1 MPDAKSRW
9 KWHWLLP
16 VWPTS
21 WWGGTLLLAPLLL
34 WFSYQPIIRLGRNA
48 SMNFELSLALIYV
61 AVLGVISLGV
71 IWRERRHLKG
81 NWLVYLV
88 AAFTLY
94 SAVSVVWSSNR
105 LRGVLVAGVTAL
117 LAVAVIALKLRQA
130 EVKRL
135 LPSLRRLLMV
145 GATVVAVLAIGQ
157 FVGGIWWSTCHGQ
170 PNLWLCLGCTV
181 AQFGFV
187 RPNGLAIEPQFLGNL
202 MLLPSLLILWRYL
215 NRQAGRLEL
224 GLLLLY
230 LVIIFLTLSRG
241 AIYALGLG
249 FMVLWALHYRQW
261 RRGLVSAGWL
271 VLAFIVSLWL
281 QCVAAQL
288 SQYHVSWY
296 DTTSRVVEQLSLNK
310 IKLPKRAAPVVSPA
324 PVSTQP
330 APRYSGYVAES
341 TNVRVAFSHDALA
354 IWRHN
359 LTSQLFGTGLGSF
372 GVELAKLRHSTW
384 TKEIVQNEFI
394 EVLQERGL
402 VGLLLLLGL
411 IGYLIW
417 REWRSSLMLALLAA
431 FAAQYCFFSGL
442 PNALHVFIA
451 LGILFSA
458 TSSQHLPKGL
468 KENA

>member
-1 MPDAKSRW
+1 MPDIKSRQ
-9 KWHWLLP
+9 KWHRLLP

-21 WWGGTLLLAPLLL
+21 WWGGALLFAPLLL
-34 WFSYQPIIRLGRNA
+34 WFSYQPIIRLGRNS
-48 SMNFELSLALIYV
+48 SMNLELSLALIYV
-61 AVLGVISLGV
+61 AVLGAMSLGV

-81 NWLVYLV
+81 DWLVYLV
-88 AAFTLY
+88 VAFTLY
-94 SAVSVVWSSNR
+94 SAASVIWSSNR
-105 LRGVLVAGVTAL
+105 LRGVLVAGVTTL
-117 LAVAVIALKLRQA
+117 LAVVVMALRLRQA

-145 GATVVAVLAIGQ
+145 GATVVAILAIGQ
-157 FVGGIWWSTCHGQ
+157 LVGGIWWSTCHGQ
-170 PNLWLCLGCTV
+170 PNLWLCLGCTA

-249 FMVLWALHYRQW
+249 FIVLWVLHYRQW

-271 VLAFIVSLWL
+271 VLAFIVSLGL

-296 DTTSRVVEQLSLNK
+296 DTTSKVVEQLSLNK
-310 IKLPKRAAPVVSPA
+310 IKLPKRAAPAVYPDSA
-324 PVSTQP
+324 QP
-330 APRYSGYVAES
+330 APRFNGYVAES
-341 TNVRVAFSHDALA
+341 TNVRVAFSHDAIA

-411 IGYLIW
+411 IGYLIYHG
-417 REWRSSLMLALLAA
+417 RRSSLMLALLAA

-451 LGILFSA
+451 LGVLFSA
-458 TSSQHLPKGL
+458 ASSQYLPKSL
-468 KENA
+468 KENT

>member
-1 MPDAKSRW
+1 MPDAKSRQ

-21 WWGGTLLLAPLLL
+21 SWGGVLLRSPLLL
-34 WFSYQPIIRLGRNA
+34 WLSYRPIIRLGHNA
-48 SMNFELSLALIYV
+48 SMNLELSLALIYV

-81 NWLVYLV
+81 DWLVYLV
-88 AAFTLY
+88 TAFTLY
-94 SAVSVVWSSNR
+94 SAVSVIWSSNR

-130 EVKRL
+130 EVKCL

-145 GATVVAVLAIGQ
+145 GATVVAILAIGQ
-157 FVGGIWWSTCHGQ
+157 LVGGIWWSTCHGQ
-170 PNLWLCLGCTV
+170 PNLWLCLGCTA

-215 NRQAGRLEL
+215 NQRASRLEVGL
-224 GLLLLY
+224 GLLY
-230 LVIIFLTLSRG
+230 VVIIFLTLSRG

-249 FMVLWALHYRQW
+249 FVVLCVLHYRQW
-261 RRGLVSAGWL
+261 RRGLVSVGYL
-271 VLAFIVSLWL
+271 TVAFIVSLGL

-296 DTTSRVVEQLSLNK
+296 DTTSKVVEQLSLNK
-310 IKLPKRAAPVVSPA
+310 IKLPKRMAPVALPTSA
-324 PVSTQP
+324 QP
-330 APRYSGYVAES
+330 APRFNGYVAES
-341 TNVRVAFSHDALA
+341 TNVRVAFSHDALT

-372 GVELAKLRHSTW
+372 GVELAKLHHSTW

-394 EVLQERGL
+394 EVLQERGII
-402 VGLLLLLGL
+402 GLLLLLGI
-411 IGYLIW
+411 IGYLIYHG
-417 REWRSSLMLALLAA
+417 RRSSLMLALLAA

-451 LGILFSA
+451 LGVLFSA
-458 TSSQHLPKGL
+458 ASSQHLPKGL

>member
-1 MPDAKSRW
+1 MQDAKLLR
-9 KWHWLLP
+9 KWRWLLP

-21 WWGGTLLLAPLLL
+21 WWGGALLRSPLLL
-34 WFSYQPIIRLGRNA
+34 WLSYRPIIRFGHNA
-48 SMNFELSLALIYV
+48 SMNLELSLALIYV
-61 AVLGVISLGV
+61 AVLGAMSLGV

-81 NWLVYLV
+81 DWLVYLV
-88 AAFTLY
+88 TAFTLY
-94 SAVSVVWSSNR
+94 SAVSVIWSSNR

-117 LAVAVIALKLRQA
+117 LAAVVIALKLRQA

-145 GATVVAVLAIGQ
+145 GATVVAVLTIGQ
-157 FVGGIWWSTCHGQ
+157 LVGGIWWSTCHGQ
-170 PNLWLCLGCTV
+170 PNLWLCLGCTA

-215 NRQAGRLEL
+215 NQRASRLEMGL
-224 GLLLLY
+224 GLLY
-230 LVIIFLTLSRG
+230 IVIIFLTLSRG

-249 FMVLWALHYRQW
+249 FMVLLILHYRQW
-261 RRGLVSAGWL
+261 RRGLVSVGYL
-271 VLAFIVSLWL
+271 TVAFIVSLGL

-310 IKLPKRAAPVVSPA
+310 IKLPKRMAPVALPASAQPSP
-324 PVSTQP
+324 
-330 APRYSGYVAES
+330 RFNGYVAES
-341 TNVRVAFSHDALA
+341 TNVRVAFSHDALT

-372 GVELAKLRHSTW
+372 GVELAKLHHSTW

-402 VGLLLLLGL
+402 VGFLLLLGL
-411 IGYLIW
+411 IGYLIY
-417 REWRSSLMLALLAA
+417 RGRRSSLMLALLAA

-451 LGILFSA
+451 LGVLFSA
-458 TSSQHLPKGL
+458 ASSQHLPKGL
-468 KENA
+468 KENT

>member
-1 MPDAKSRW
+1 MPDAKSRQ

-21 WWGGTLLLAPLLL
+21 SWGGVLLRSPLLL
-34 WFSYQPIIRLGRNA
+34 WLSYRPIIRLGHNA
-48 SMNFELSLALIYV
+48 SMNLELSLALIYV

-81 NWLVYLV
+81 DWLVYLV
-88 AAFTLY
+88 TAFTLY
-94 SAVSVVWSSNR
+94 SAVSAIWSSNR

-117 LAVAVIALKLRQA
+117 LAAVVIALKLRQA

-157 FVGGIWWSTCHGQ
+157 LVGGIWWSTCHGQ
-170 PNLWLCLGCTV
+170 PNLWLCLGCTA

-215 NRQAGRLEL
+215 NRRASRLEMGL
-224 GLLLLY
+224 GLLY
-230 LVIIFLTLSRG
+230 VVIIFLTLSRG

-249 FMVLWALHYRQW
+249 FVVLLILHYRQW
-261 RRGLVSAGWL
+261 RRGLVSVGYL
-271 VLAFIVSLWL
+271 TVAFTVSLGL

-296 DTTSRVVEQLSLNK
+296 DTTSKVVEQLSLNK
-310 IKLPKRAAPVVSPA
+310 IKLPKRMAPVALPA
-324 PVSTQP
+324 SAQP
-330 APRYSGYVAES
+330 APRFNGYVAES

-411 IGYLIW
+411 IGYLIY
-417 REWRSSLMLALLAA
+417 RGRRSSLMLALLAA

-451 LGILFSA
+451 LGVLFSA
-458 TSSQHLPKGL
+458 ASSQHLPKSL

>member
-1 MPDAKSRW
+1 MPDAKSRQ

-21 WWGGTLLLAPLLL
+21 SWGGVLLRSPLLL
-34 WFSYQPIIRLGRNA
+34 WLSYRPIIRLGRNA
-48 SMNFELSLALIYV
+48 SMNLELSLALIYV

-81 NWLVYLV
+81 DWLVYLV
-88 AAFTLY
+88 TAFTLY
-94 SAVSVVWSSNR
+94 SAVSVIWSSNR

-117 LAVAVIALKLRQA
+117 LAAVVIALKLRQA

-157 FVGGIWWSTCHGQ
+157 LVGGIWWSTCHGQ
-170 PNLWLCLGCTV
+170 PNLWLCLGCTA

-215 NRQAGRLEL
+215 NRRASRLEMGL
-224 GLLLLY
+224 GLLY
-230 LVIIFLTLSRG
+230 VVIIFLTLSRG

-249 FMVLWALHYRQW
+249 FVVLLILHYRQW
-261 RRGLVSAGWL
+261 RCGLVSVGYL
-271 VLAFIVSLWL
+271 TVAFTVSLGL

-296 DTTSRVVEQLSLNK
+296 DTTSKVVEQLSLNK
-310 IKLPKRAAPVVSPA
+310 IKLPKRAAPAVYPDSA
-324 PVSTQP
+324 QP
-330 APRYSGYVAES
+330 APRFNGYVAES
-341 TNVRVAFSHDALA
+341 TNVRVAFSHDAIA

-411 IGYLIW
+411 IGYLIYHG
-417 REWRSSLMLALLAA
+417 RRSSLMLALLAA

-451 LGILFSA
+451 LGVLFSA
-458 TSSQHLPKGL
+458 ASSQYLPKSL
-468 KENA
+468 KENT

>member
-1 MPDAKSRW
+1 MMPDAKSRQ

-21 WWGGTLLLAPLLL
+21 SWGGVLLRSPLLL
-34 WFSYQPIIRLGRNA
+34 WLSYRPIIRLGRNA
-48 SMNFELSLALIYV
+48 SMNLELSLALIYV

-81 NWLVYLV
+81 DWLVYLV
-88 AAFTLY
+88 TAFTLY
-94 SAVSVVWSSNR
+94 SAVSVIWSSNR

-170 PNLWLCLGCTV
+170 PNLWLCLGCTA

-215 NRQAGRLEL
+215 NRRASRLEVGL
-224 GLLLLY
+224 GLLY
-230 LVIIFLTLSRG
+230 VVIIFLTLSRG

-249 FMVLWALHYRQW
+249 FVVLCVLHYRQW
-261 RRGLVSAGWL
+261 RRGLVSVGYL
-271 VLAFIVSLWL
+271 TVAFIVSLGL

-310 IKLPKRAAPVVSPA
+310 IKLPKRAAPVVPSA
-324 PVSTQP
+324 STQP

-341 TNVRVAFSHDALA
+341 TNVRVAFSHDALI

-372 GVELAKLRHSTW
+372 GVELAKLHHGTW

-411 IGYLIW
+411 IGYLIYHG
-417 REWRSSLMLALLAA
+417 RRSSLMLALLTA

-451 LGILFSA
+451 LGVLFSA
-458 TSSQHLPKGL
+458 ASSQHLPKGL